1 MVGLRGVPIHTPPTP
16 HTFTR
21 TGQGHQAHSTQS
33 WRGLG
38 VRGQSSGM
46 GLGWERGWDRDRDG
60 DCVHLSATAL
70 RHHAGR
76 APAPSWPWT
85 WIPHHRHREVGTE

>member
-60 DCVHLSATAL
+60 DCVHLSATAPRGQSPGAL
-70 RHHAGR
+70 LAVDLD
-76 APAPSWPWT
+76 PTPSPSGSGDG
-85 WIPHHRHREVGTE
+85 VND